1 MSQNLLITKAI
12 PNVGLFQKFRQSF
25 RLDFKSVLD
34 QVVDLRRFGFRV
46 SNDYDVASS
55 MFLSGIVKIP
65 EVKDCSCIKKEGL
78 LSLRAYIETTNFEA
92 EAKIYDIY
100 ARLLEYFPDTNVDVK
115 VVELYGRNKD
125 ELEPLIK

>member
-1 MSQNLLITKAI
+1 MSQHQLVTKPFSSI
-12 PNVGLFQKFRQSF
+12 GLFQKLRQSF
-25 RLDFKSVLD
+25 QLDFKSFLG
-34 QVVDLRRFGFRV
+34 QVIYLRRFGFRV

-55 MFLSGIVKIP
+55 MFLSGIMKIP
-65 EVKDCSCIKKEGL
+65 DVKDFSCINKEGL

-100 ARLLEYFPDTNVDVK
+100 AQLLEYFPDTNIDVK

-125 ELEPLIK
+125 ELEPLMK

>member
-1 MSQNLLITKAI
+1 MSQNLSIMKTI

-25 RLDFKSVLD
+25 QLDFKSFLD
-34 QVVDLRRFGFRV
+34 QVVGLRRFGFRV

-55 MFLSGIVKIP
+55 MFLSGIMKIP
-65 EVKDCSCIKKEGL
+65 DVKDFSCINKEGL

-100 ARLLEYFPDTNVDVK
+100 AQLLEYFPDTNIDVK

-125 ELEPLIK
+125 ELEPLMK